1 MHLQNKFSLIS
12 KRFFLLLILLTLS
25 LNAKVF
31 EPIYNINEPQVKY
44 YLENNNYKVLVS
56 SENII
61 DYQSNDGFKLFLPN
75 FVKEYNLALLRFNSI
90 GEISGHLSKNINF
103 NNNHI
108 LYPKQNDLQYLITN
122 YSNKKQRQLQYLLNN
137 KTIKYTNQTDLSF
150 EAYSIPKSVNQKLN
164 KWIYF
169 TFDTYNKKNN
179 KLQYLVYSYY
189 MILDKKEVDKFVT
202 KNYKLKIYHT
212 NHEFNKIHTY
222 MQNLTKSKNKIINYK
237 KKSPKKNTIRKS
249 EPNNKKI
256 KTKKVVRL
264 NLKRFLYM
272 KEFGY
277 IIENTDKNSIDYSK
291 VKELLLP
298 VESNDDL
305 LLEEYSS
312 KLNSIV
318 NKLALYEELFNI
330 QNRKNDEF
338 KEILRI
344 KIQLNDELFNLNKEG
359 FTDSIANIFDD
370 KKYNKLKNILD
381 NFESVINNHT
391 YKNDYMNSS
400 MKRKYKSEIRQLE
413 NLASSFEF
421 DTNNLSNKNNHKI
434 IEDELEKIEKK
445 QVSNICN
452 ESDKKLNI
460 KCLQNSRY
468 INNFIYKSLKN
479 HNIETLKKVEKY
491 ANIQSQN
498 DIAKYYFEMGEDEKA
513 LNYLKKAYKK
523 SKGLIKQQI
532 AYNLGVL
539 YATRNGTK
547 DNKES
552 IIYFKESQNKEA
564 NFNIAINYYIGLGVK
579 ENNALAYKYFSKSAK
594 QGLTRAKENKNLMNK
609 YK

>member
-249 EPNNKKI
+249 EANNKKI

-460 KCLQNSRY
+460 KCLQNSIY

-479 HNIETLKKVEKY
+479 HNIEVLKKVEKY

-498 DIAKYYFEMGEDEKA
+498 DIAKYYFEIGEDEKA

-579 ENNALAYKYFSKSAK
+579 ENNALAYKYFAKSAK
-594 QGLTRAKENKNLMNK
+594 QGLARAKENKNLMNK

>member
-150 EAYSIPKSVNQKLN
+150 EAYSIPKSINQKLN

-202 KNYKLKIYHT
+202 KNYKLKIYHI

-222 MQNLTKSKNKIINYK
+222 IQNLTKSKNKIINYK

-479 HNIETLKKVEKY
+479 HNIEVLKKVEKY